1 MTHTLIA
8 GVGNIFFG
16 DDGFGVEVARRLAG
30 STLPADTR
38 VADYG
43 IRGVHLAYDLLG
55 PIDRLVIVDCVP
67 RGGEPG
73 TLYLIEPEL
82 EDLEA
87 ATSTIE
93 LDDAHGMQ
101 LPAVFASVRT
111 LGGRLPQIRIVG
123 CEPADTSPHIGLS
136 PAIEGALAGALE
148 LIRDVIAR
156 PPPTEKS

>member
-1 MTHTLIA
+1 MTRTLVA
-8 GVGNIFFG
+8 GIGNIFFG

-30 STLPADTR
+30 TALPEGTR

-43 IRGVHLAYDLLG
+43 IRGVHLAYDLLET
-55 PIDRLVIVDCVP
+55 IDCLIVADCVP

-73 TLYLIEPEL
+73 TLYLIEPDVD
-82 EDLEA
+82 DLDA
-87 ATSTIE
+87 LGSPRD

-111 LGGRLPQIRIVG
+111 LGGRLPPIRIVG

-148 LIRDVIAR
+148 MIRDVIAR
-156 PPPTEKS
+156 PPPRENP